1 MLKRKKSNLFFLA
14 VAFLGKIVRS
24 PQRVFLALAVIFSL
38 LAGAI
43 FWDIEKIAP
52 APQTSAQ
59 IDKKFLFD
67 TAAEAEYRRA
77 FDVVKRRAA
86 NYEKAGKSLYPDI
99 FTALAKSGVVI
110 DADIVSP
117 NPPEGLTEPAN

>member
-14 VAFLGKIVRS
+14 IAFLGKIVRS

-86 NYEKAGKSLYPDI
+86 NYGKAGKSLYPDI
-99 FTALAKSGVVI
+99 FIAPAKSGVVI

-117 NPPEGLTEPAN
+117 NPAEGLTEPAN

>member
-59 IDKKFLFD
+59 IDKNFLFD

-99 FTALAKSGVVI
+99 FTAPAKSGVVI
-110 DADIVSP
+110 DADIASE

>member
-1 MLKRKKSNLFFLA
+1 MPKHKKSNLFFFA
-14 VAFLGKIVRS
+14 VAFLGKVVCS
-24 PQRVFLALAVIFSL
+24 PRRVFLALAVLFSL

-43 FWDIEKIAP
+43 FWDIGKIAP

-77 FDVVKRRAA
+77 FDILKRRAT
-86 NYEKAGKSLYPDI
+86 NYEKADKSLYPDI
-99 FTALAKSGVVI
+99 FTAPAKSGVVI
-110 DADIVSP
+110 DADIASE

>member
-1 MLKRKKSNLFFLA
+1 
-14 VAFLGKIVRS
+14 LGKVVCS
-24 PQRVFLALAVIFSL
+24 PRRVFLALAVLFSL

-43 FWDIEKIAP
+43 FWDIGKIAP

-77 FDVVKRRAA
+77 FDIIKRRAT
-86 NYEKAGKSLYPDI
+86 NYEKADKSLYPDI
-99 FTALAKSGVVI
+99 FTAPAKSGVVI

-117 NPPEGLTEPAN
+117 NPAEGLTEPAN